1 MKILLTNDDGIYA
14 EGLWALY
21 RRFRQNPENQ
31 VEVVAPD
38 RERSAIGHAI
48 TLHNPLRLQAVT
60 VNGGY
65 QGYAVNGTPAD
76 CVKVA
81 ILSKKVF
88 GGKRPALVISGIN
101 PGANLGNNLNYSGTV
116 AAAREAALNRIPAIS
131 VSVRAYANDPARD
144 YDGIADF
151 ACKLARKI
159 QESPLP
165 TGNFLNVNFPN
176 KPVKDIPEV
185 RLSRQGVHL
194 LTECLD
200 ERTDPRDR
208 EYFWFSKEQ
217 GPEELEP
224 HLDLGA
230 LSQDAISVTPVKC
243 DMTDYE
249 LLEALKDWDMGPN
262 PRECGNGS
270 SGKGEKSA

>member
-21 RRFRQNPENQ
+21 RRFTRTRENQ
-31 VEVVAPD
+31 VAVVAPD

-48 TLHNPLRLQAVT
+48 TLHNPLRLQPVT

-88 GGKRPALVISGIN
+88 DGKPPDLVISGIN

-116 AAAREAALNRIPAIS
+116 AAAREAALNRIPALS
-131 VSVRAYANDPARD
+131 VSVRAYATDPVRD
-144 YDGIADF
+144 YDGVADF

-159 QESPLP
+159 LKNSLP

-176 KPVKDIPEV
+176 RPVKNISEI
-185 RLSRQGVHL
+185 RISRQGVHRL
-194 LTECLD
+194 RESLD

-217 GPEELEP
+217 GSEALDP

-230 LSQDAISVTPVKC
+230 LSQDAISITPIQC

-249 LLEALKDWDMGPN
+249 LLKALKDWDIGLN
-262 PRECGNGS
+262 PSECGNGS
-270 SGKGEKSA
+270 GEKGDKSA